1 MLRPQ
6 RWQKLVRQLNRRL
19 GAVEPQSLDRIRDLS
34 LPPLEELGEAQ
45 LDFSQVSDLTAWLDR
60 HQQ

>member
-1 MLRPQ
+1 
-6 RWQKLVRQLNRRL
+6 VRQLNRRL

-34 LPPLEELGEAQ
+34 LPQLEELGEAL

-60 HQQ
+60 QQQ